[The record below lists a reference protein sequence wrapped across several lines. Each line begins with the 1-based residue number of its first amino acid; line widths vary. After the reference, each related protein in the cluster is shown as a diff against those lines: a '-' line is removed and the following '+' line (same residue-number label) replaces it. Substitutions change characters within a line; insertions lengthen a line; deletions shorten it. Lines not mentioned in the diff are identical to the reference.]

1 MNRPIPEAPPKPEVL
16 VAYAVVDGDA
26 KNTRFQERGEPEKLG
41 EEVPRRWLSVFG
53 GEQVPEAAGSGRR
66 ELGDWIA
73 THPLTA
79 RVIVNRVWQWHFGGG
94 LVRTPNDFGTRGD
107 RPTHPELLE
116 FLAARFV
123 QSGYSV
129 KALHRLILQ
138 TEAYQRASATP
149 VEADPDN
156 RFLAH
161 FNRRRLTA
169 EELRDSLLHASGQL
183 DLSLGTNHP
192 FPEEK
197 DWTFSQHNPF
207 NAVYETN
214 KRSAFMMVQRQR
226 RHPYLALFD
235 GADPNASTASRQT
248 TTVPTQALYFI
259 NDPLFHAQAKSLS
272 LVLMQSSGDDDRI
285 VEIYRRLFQRK
296 PLEGEI
302 ERCRKF
308 LSNYPGVAEEK
319 WSALARVFLA
329 NNEFL
334 HVD

>member
-1 MNRPIPEAPPKPEVL
+1 M
-16 VAYAVVDGDA
+16 
-26 KNTRFQERGEPEKLG
+26 
-41 EEVPRRWLSVFG
+41 PRRWLSVFG
-53 GEQVPEAAGSGRR
+53 GEQVPEDAGSSRR

-73 THPLTA
+73 EHPLTA
-79 RVIVNRVWQWHFGGG
+79 RVIVNRIWQWHFGEG

-116 FLAARFV
+116 LLAARFV

-129 KALHRLILQ
+129 RALHRLILQ
-138 TEAYQRASATP
+138 TETYQRASATP

-169 EELRDSLLHASGQL
+169 EELRDSLLNASGQL

-197 DWTFSQHNPF
+197 DWKFSQHNPF

-226 RHPYLALFD
+226 KHPYLALFD
-235 GADPNASTASRQT
+235 GADPNASTAARRT

-259 NDPLFHAQAKSLS
+259 NDPLFHAQAAKLAECVREEPNNE
-272 LVLMQSSGDDDRI
+272 LRLQAL
-285 VEIYRRLFQRK
+285 YRKLFQRL
-296 PLEGEI
+296 PTQAEY
-302 ERCRKF
+302 ERASKF
-308 LSNYPGVAEEK
+308 LNNYPSEENET
-319 WSALARVFLA
+319 WSALARILLA
-329 NNEFL
+329 SNEFM